1 MYSLPLLVRLCS
13 KSFKL
18 SFSSTWIKNLQIYK
32 LGLEKAEEPEIKL
45 PINCWIIKKAR
56 EFQETSASVSLTML
70 KRLPVWIITNC
81 GKLLKRWDNQT
92 ILPVSW
98 ETCLLLHSATTGK
111 VLWYF
116 YIFNNFPQ
124 FVVIHTVKDLNVV
137 NEAEVDVFLEFSCF
151 LYDAV
156 GGYWQFDFWFRG
168 TTECCTLKAEKA
180 DTFSK
185 SSLYV
190 W

>member
-1 MYSLPLLVRLCS
+1 MVL
-13 KSFKL
+13 
-18 SFSSTWIKNLQIYK
+18 
-32 LGLEKAEEPEIKL
+32 
-45 PINCWIIKKAR
+45 
-56 EFQETSASVSLTML
+56 
-70 KRLPVWIITNC
+70 
-81 GKLLKRWDNQT
+81 
-92 ILPVSW
+92 LPVSCTMSRTSIHSSSGSVYSSVFLSSKPQPHTIMSLGIILL

-190 W
+190 